1 MYLGYDENGN
11 IVTKDPSG
19 ERGEHTRRIMGSN
32 EMTREEMMGASRL
45 KQKMQQQMRRLKEN
59 ARKAAQARAL
69 KEADKKK
76 KALQQSIKNANYLK
90 KMRFAGYGGMYHS
103 LGGVTGSGLIPH
115 HVSGEEIVSTF
126 KANYGLGTSDF
137 GSGQMGGVTADLAK
151 KYVSGAYNRMLRY
164 EIAMDKLRTQYKKLD
179 KTSAKYKKLKA
190 SYDAIAK
197 DYMQTPVGSYRSK
210 NEAGLKFA
218 AAVVSGLESFDKKLA
233 AQIDQMFSNPLG
245 FHKKVLAGQAKNP
258 LAGYFGSEFDLGF
271 GALPLAAWGAIG
283 VAISGAALMA
293 YNALFKKDPAID
305 AQIEAVDKLISEGIK
320 SGKLTEAQTTALIEQ
335 RKSSIETKAK
345 ESISKSAGGIIKEA
359 AQGVSEVGGSIA
371 KYATWGVIL
380 FAVVKF
386 GFPLLQAQMAKNSQP
401 SKSPEPAQLALA
413 GA

>member
-137 GSGQMGGVTADLAK
+137 GSGQMDGYTPDFVKNEVKKIYGIILKIETSLKKQSDALSLLEKNKKTNTEAYRRLKKAYTAM
-151 KYVSGAYNRMLRY
+151 YNAYQN
-164 EIAMDKLRTQYKKLD
+164 
-179 KTSAKYKKLKA
+179 
-190 SYDAIAK
+190 
-197 DYMQTPVGSYRSK
+197 TPVK
-210 NEAGLKFA
+210 AGT
-218 AAVVSGLESFDKKLA
+218 STYPRD
-233 AQIDQMFSNPLG
+233 
-245 FHKKVLAGQAKNP
+245 
-258 LAGYFGSEFDLGF
+258 
-271 GALPLAAWGAIG
+271 
-283 VAISGAALMA
+283 
-293 YNALFKKDPAID
+293 
-305 AQIEAVDKLISEGIK
+305 
-320 SGKLTEAQTTALIEQ
+320 
-335 RKSSIETKAK
+335 RKS
-345 ESISKSAGGIIKEA
+345 
-359 AQGVSEVGGSIA
+359 
-371 KYATWGVIL
+371 
-380 FAVVKF
+380 VV
-386 GFPLLQAQMAKNSQP
+386 
-401 SKSPEPAQLALA
+401 
-413 GA
+413 

>member
-1 MYLGYDENGN
+1 MYLGYDQYGN
-11 IVTKDPSG
+11 IITKDPYG
-19 ERGEHTRRIMGSN
+19 ERGENNRRIMGSN
-32 EMTREEMMGASRL
+32 ELTQEEMMGASRL
-45 KQKMQQQMRRLKEN
+45 RQKMQQQMRRAKEN

-69 KEADKKK
+69 KEADKKRQS
-76 KALQQSIKNANYLK
+76 LQTSIKNAAFLK

-126 KANYGLGTSDF
+126 KTNYGLGTSDF

-151 KYVSGAYNRMLRY
+151 KYVSSAYNEMLRY
-164 EIAMDKLRTQYKKLD
+164 EIAMDKLRTEYRKLD

-197 DYMQTPVGSYRSK
+197 DYMQTPVGSYRNK
-210 NEAGLKFA
+210 NEAGLRFS
-218 AAVVSGLESFDKKLA
+218 AAVVSGLEVFDKNLA
-233 AQIDQMFSNPLG
+233 SQIEQMFMNPLG
-245 FHKKVLAGQAKNP
+245 FHKKVLAGQVKNP
-258 LAGYFGSEFDLGF
+258 LAGFFGSEFDLGF

-335 RKSSIETKAK
+335 RKASVETKAK
-345 ESISKSAGGIIKEA
+345 ESVSKSATGIISTA
-359 AQGVSEVGGSIA
+359 AEGVGSIA
-371 KYATWGVIL
+371 KYATWGVVL
-380 FAVVKF
+380 FAIVKF
-386 GFPLLQAQMAKNSQP
+386 GFPLLQAQMAKKSQP
-401 SKSPEPAQLALA
+401 SEKAEPAQLALA

>member
-11 IVTKDPSG
+11 IVTKDPYG
-19 ERGEHTRRIMGSN
+19 ERGESIRPLLGSN
-32 EMTREEMMGASRL
+32 QLTPEEMMGAWKL
-45 KQKMQQQMRRLKEN
+45 KQKLQQQMRRAKEN

-69 KEADKKK
+69 READKKRQ
-76 KALQQSIKNANYLK
+76 AVEASIKSANFLK
-90 KMRFAGYGGMYHS
+90 KMRFAGYGGMYHG
-103 LGGVTGSGLIPH
+103 LGGLTGNGLRPH

-126 KANYGLGTSDF
+126 KANYGMGSADF

-151 KYVSGAYNRMLRY
+151 KYVSGAYNEMLRY
-164 EIAMDKLRTQYKKLD
+164 EIAMDKLRTEYRKLD
-179 KTSAKYKKLKA
+179 KNSDKYKKLKA

-218 AAVVSGLESFDKKLA
+218 AAVVSGLEVFDKTLA
-233 AQIDQMFSNPLG
+233 SQIDQMFTNPLG
-245 FHKKVLAGQAKNP
+245 FHKKVLAGQVKNP
-258 LAGYFGSEFDLGF
+258 LAGFFGSEFDLGF

-283 VAISGAALMA
+283 VAITGAALMA

-335 RKSSIETKAK
+335 RKASVETKAK
-345 ESISKSAGGIIKEA
+345 EAVSKSATGIISTA
-359 AQGVSEVGGSIA
+359 AEGVGNIA
-371 KYATWGVIL
+371 KYATWGVVL
-380 FAVVKF
+380 FAIVKF
-386 GFPLLQAQMAKNSQP
+386 GFPLLQASMAK
-401 SKSPEPAQLALA
+401 KSAA